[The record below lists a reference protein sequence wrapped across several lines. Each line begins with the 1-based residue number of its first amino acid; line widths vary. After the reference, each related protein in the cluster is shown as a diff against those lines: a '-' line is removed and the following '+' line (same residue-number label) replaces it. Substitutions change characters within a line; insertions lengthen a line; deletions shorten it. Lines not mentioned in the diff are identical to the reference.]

1 MSESY
6 TNWPHNWPDKLWA
19 GMRGQ
24 EDVLNWP
31 EWWKQARAAS
41 ELAADEMLLEIRPPP
56 DAPLTAEHLA
66 LGLQYL
72 ADLILCSEAAD
83 ATLDLLKRDPR
94 YAVDKAFAHYL
105 EVFKTQG
112 FNPLETVEVQAM
124 GMGSPARFQLRVPT
138 WRQTLVAAADRK
150 ST

>member
-1 MSESY
+1 MGGHEG
-6 TNWPHNWPDKLWA
+6 P
-19 GMRGQ
+19 GGRF
-24 EDVLNWP
+24 
-31 EWWKQARAAS
+31 
-41 ELAADEMLLEIRPPP
+41 ELAGVVEASAGCQRAGCRR
-56 DAPLTAEHLA
+56 DAARNPATARRA
-66 LGLQYL
+66 TNGRTPCPRTTIL